1 MLKNKYA
8 KVLELGE
15 SLGVQDGYANEEAGK
30 LKIGGVA
37 AYQYDKDQLWDA
49 IKEHDGWE
57 QEVEADIRVRETDV
71 YGLYTVQR
79 GDTLSKIS
87 KGYFGKASRY
97 MEIFNVNRDQLD
109 NPDRIK
115 VGQKLKLPTR

>member
-1 MLKNKYA
+1 MLREKYA

-15 SLGVQDGYANEEAGK
+15 ELGVQDGYVNEEGGK
-30 LKIGGVA
+30 LKIGGMA
-37 AYQYDKDQLWDA
+37 TYQYDKDLLWDA

-57 QEVEADIRVRETDV
+57 QEIEADIKVRDTDF
-71 YGLYTVQR
+71 YGIYTVQS
-79 GDTLSKIS
+79 GDTLSKIA

-109 NPDRIK
+109 NPDLIK
-115 VGQKLKLPTR
+115 VGQNLKLPNR